1 MSLETLRVSGEIDDS
16 GLVANDHT
24 DHNLDPDVSST
35 TVNATE
41 NNIDTV
47 WGGDFPT
54 PSENPTV
61 GVDLQEF
68 RVGVLEFD
76 SGQTGTPTARIELWE
91 NGSLVRAGDNTAVST
106 YAVLSFKWNAD
117 ELSLATGSLVQ
128 IKLIGNSTGGGPTKR
143 NTVRIRHME
152 WNADVSAGP
161 TTTQQAVAITHT
173 TAETLVKT
181 IGLPR
186 AIAHGVATSTVVQ
199 RIAVSFSNVAH
210 TVGAGSTKLIKL
222 VAKAVGHGVS
232 VTVANANL
240 FTVISAVTHTAAAA
254 LATTI
259 CRAVSSAITHTTAA
273 ALGKTIKM
281 AKAVGHSVAAT
292 LTKGIKVSKSVS
304 HSVSVSAAKTATH
317 LFTSSVALTH
327 TAVVVA
333 ESVVLFLVTVSVN
346 LVHTF
351 SLTTNVIFKNLGR
364 ALSRGAR
371 SWRRMF
377 LQ

>member
-1 MSLETLRVSGEIDDS
+1 MSLETLRVSGEIADV

-24 DHNLDPDVSST
+24 DHNLDPDVSSV

-41 NNIDTV
+41 NNVDTA

-76 SGQTGTPTARIELWE
+76 SGQTGVPTARIELWE
-91 NGSLVRAGDNTAVST
+91 NGSLVRAGDNTNVST
-106 YAVLSFKWNAD
+106 YAVLSFKWNAS
-117 ELSLATGSLVQ
+117 ELATATGSLVQ
-128 IKLIGNSTGGGPTKR
+128 IKLIAVKSGGGPTKR
-143 NTVRIRHME
+143 NTVRIGHME

-161 TTTQQAVAITHT
+161 STTQQAVAITHT
-173 TAETLVKT
+173 TAEALVKT

-186 AIAHGVATSTVVQ
+186 VIAHGVAASLVKKIGIFQ
-199 RIAVSFSNVAH
+199 NVAH
-210 TVGAGSTKLIKL
+210 TVGVGSTKLIKL
-222 VAKAVGHGVS
+222 VIKTVGHGVS
-232 VTVANANL
+232 VAVSNANL
-240 FTVISAVTHTAAAA
+240 FTIISAVTHTAAAT

-259 CRAVSSAITHTTAA
+259 CHAVSSAITHTTAA
-273 ALGKTIKM
+273 ALVKTIKM

-371 SWRRMF
+371 SWRRFF